1 MSCPQS
7 HKTGLGREVM
17 KWLQALELSFYP
29 KNLRRDFSNG
39 YLVAEIFS
47 HYYPQDFSMYL
58 YHKGVSFYAKQQNWS
73 RIQQFL
79 QKHKM
84 NLKKETVDGTIH
96 SKPGAAELLLL
107 DIYAI
112 LTNQSVTDVQ
122 RLVSH
127 FTDQGYQELLP
138 SLARSTALRAVKNN
152 LTATKIMAQPD
163 MSTNPRKAQI
173 IVSRHLEHRAAER
186 SLIPDSSTWRGASIS
201 FKEIKVN
208 QPVKCS
214 LVNHQ

>member
-39 YLVAEIFS
+39 YLVAEILS
-47 HYYPQDFSMYL
+47 HYYPQDFSMYS
-58 YHKGVSFYAKQQNWS
+58 YHKGVSFSAKQQNWS

-96 SKPGAAELLLL
+96 SKPGAAELLLQ

-112 LTNQSVTDVQ
+112 LTKSVTDVQ
-122 RLVSH
+122 RLVSD

-138 SLARSTALRAVKNN
+138 SLARSTASRTVKNN

-163 MSTNPRKAQI
+163 ISTNPRKAQI

-186 SLIPDSSTWRGASIS
+186 SLIPDSSTCRGASIF

-208 QPVKCS
+208 QPGKCS

>member
-1 MSCPQS
+1 MIRLQQLSKS

-122 RLVSH
+122 
-127 FTDQGYQELLP
+127 GYQELLP
-138 SLARSTALRAVKNN
+138 SLARSTTLRAVKNN

-186 SLIPDSSTWRGASIS
+186 SLIPDLSTWGGASIS

>member
-1 MSCPQS
+1 
-7 HKTGLGREVM
+7 M

-73 RIQQFL
+73 RIQQ
-79 QKHKM
+79 
-84 NLKKETVDGTIH
+84 
-96 SKPGAAELLLL
+96 
-107 DIYAI
+107 
-112 LTNQSVTDVQ
+112 
-122 RLVSH
+122 
-127 FTDQGYQELLP
+127 GYQELLP

-186 SLIPDSSTWRGASIS
+186 FLIPGGSFRGHQ
-201 FKEIKVN
+201 V
-208 QPVKCS
+208 VLS
-214 LVNHQ
+214 LLDKI